1 MVLSSPPLDSQ
12 YTKGRF
18 AGKVSIIT
26 GGASGIGRA
35 TVQRFLND
43 GAAVAVFDINESAGN
58 QLQTD
63 LTAAGYNIKFYPV
76 DVSVKEQCVKAV
88 KKVCEE
94 HEGKI
99 HFLIN
104 NAGIGA
110 PCKGKTAWTQ
120 VTKAIN
126 ISVRMALKCRSKVR
140 QHFPLENLQ

>member
-1 MVLSSPPLDSQ
+1 MTSMALSSPPLDSQ

-18 AGKVSIIT
+18 AGKVAIIT

-88 KKVCEE
+88 KKVGEE

-110 PCKGKTAWTQ
+110 PCKGKTGWTQ
-120 VTKAIN
+120 VTKAYHSLYGVKIRSN
-126 ISVRMALKCRSKVR
+126 IR
-140 QHFPLENLQ
+140 QQFPLDK